1 MYPSGEGIR
10 LISVNAKGSIPFT
23 RIYNLVSFKE
33 SGDKMNINKNPNFG
47 THNTSV
53 RPGKI
58 EYAVIHF
65 VGADGDAEA
74 NVKYYNTKTTTNAS
88 ADFFVGFKGDVWQ
101 YNPDPVAR
109 YCWAVGGSKLSTG
122 GSSLYGI
129 AKNVNCVSIEM
140 CVRNNGSKADTSK
153 DWYFEDATVDSAIEL
168 TKYLMKLYEIPAD
181 HVIRH
186 YDVTGKIC
194 PNPYVYNLTNH
205 TWDSFKAALTE
216 VEVKKS
222 SGWVQVTDG
231 WMYYNGDTGLPVRNN
246 WVYVSGKWYWFNGS
260 GIMVTNTWY
269 RYNQAWYYLGP
280 DGAMCAS
287 QLVENSGKIYA
298 VDADGKMVTGEIL
311 LSTLSD
317 GALIYKG
324 LVK

>member
-1 MYPSGEGIR
+1 
-10 LISVNAKGSIPFT
+10 
-23 RIYNLVSFKE
+23 
-33 SGDKMNINKNPNFG
+33 MNINQNTNFG

-53 RPGKI
+53 RTGKI
-58 EYAVIHF
+58 EYIVIHY
-65 VGADGDAEA
+65 VGATGDAKA
-74 NVKYYNTKTTTNAS
+74 NVNYYNQRTTTNAS
-88 ADFFVGFKGDVWQ
+88 ADFFVGFNGDVWQ
-101 YNPDPVAR
+101 YNPDPIAR

-122 GSSLYGI
+122 GGSLYGI
-129 AKNVNCVSIEM
+129 TKNVNCVSIEM

-153 DWYFEDATVDSAIEL
+153 DWYFEDATVASTIEL

-194 PNPYVYNLTNH
+194 PNPFIYNH
-205 TWDSFKAALTE
+205 TKHTWEAFRAALTGTE
-216 VEVKKS
+216 VQKS

-231 WMYYNGDTGLPVRNN
+231 WMYHNGDTGLSVRND
-246 WVYVSGKWYWFNGS
+246 WVQVDSKWYWFNGA

-269 RYNQAWYYLGP
+269 QYNQAWYYLGP
-280 DGAMCAS
+280 DGAMCTS
-287 QLVENSGKIYA
+287 RLIVNSGKIYA

-317 GALIYKG
+317 GALVYKG
-324 LVK
+324 LTR